1 MHRVKIVLKK
11 GNVRNDGTAPV
22 YIEYMFDR
30 TTRTMFNTG
39 KNVLPKDWNKD
50 KSEVKRTNPDYDQL
64 NKYIGGLKRKV
75 ETIVEETVLRGEI
88 PTIDLVR
95 LRFEKK
101 RGSNAKAKLN
111 DVIDEWIK
119 SRQGA
124 VSGDV
129 IKDYQTL
136 RKHLNGYCD
145 NRKRK
150 LSLLDIN
157 ERFYDDFVKYLEND
171 VIHSKGKRG
180 LMKSSVG
187 KVIKNLKVFLRYC
200 MRQEYIPKSDLSG
213 FKKPSGNSDAVYVN
227 EKELELLM
235 SLDLSDDPK
244 LDIVRD
250 MFVIGCETGLRFS
263 DLSKLNIDHIS
274 EGLIRKPIK
283 KTGKKVVIPISKRL
297 QRVLD
302 KNGGK
307 IPNAPNSLYFNERI
321 KEVCKRAGIDS
332 QFSRIIQRGSRK
344 EELSMPKY
352 EAIASHTCRRSFCTN
367 QFLKGMPALLIRK
380 ISGHA
385 TEKAFLQ
392 YIKIDEEKAAEEMA
406 KRWVMLEKQSSFSD

>member
-1 MHRVKIVLKK
+1 MHRVRVVLKK
-11 GNVRNDGTAPV
+11 GNLRKDGTAPV
-22 YIEYMFDR
+22 YIEYLFDR
-30 TTRTMFNTG
+30 KTRTMFNTG
-39 KNVLPKDWNKD
+39 KNIGPDDWNQD
-50 KSEVKRTNPDYDQL
+50 LSEVKRTHPDSQQL
-64 NKYIGGLKRKV
+64 NQFFHGLRRKI
-75 ETIVEETVLRGEI
+75 ELIVEEAVLRKEI
-88 PTIDLVR
+88 PTIDLVKSRYER
-95 LRFEKK
+95 LT
-101 RGSNAKAKLN
+101 GQNAQMSLN
-111 DVIDEWIK
+111 NVLDEWINA
-119 SRQGA
+119 RTGA
-124 VSGDV
+124 VSVDV
-129 IKDYQTL
+129 IKDYKTL
-136 RKHLNGYCD
+136 RKHLNGYSIHR
-145 NRKRK
+145 NRK

-157 ERFYDDFVKYLEND
+157 VRFYDDFVKYLEND
-171 VIHSKGKRG
+171 LVHSGGKRG
-180 LMKSSVG
+180 LMKASVG
-187 KVIKNLKVFLRYC
+187 KLIKNLKVFLRYC
-200 MRQEYIPKSDLSG
+200 MKQEYLPKTDLSE
-213 FKKPSGNSDAVYVN
+213 FKKPSGSSDSVYVN
-227 EKELELLM
+227 EKELEMLLE
-235 SLDLSDDPK
+235 LDLTDDPK

-274 EGLIRKPIK
+274 DGIIRKPIK

-307 IPNAPNSLYFNERI
+307 IPKAPNAITFNERI
-321 KEVCKRAGIDS
+321 KEVCKLAGIDS

-344 EELSMPKY
+344 EEISVPKY

-406 KRWVMLEKQSSFSD
+406 KRWLKLDAG

>member
-1 MHRVKIVLKK
+1 MHRVKATLKK
-11 GNVRNDGTAPV
+11 ANLGNDGTAPL
-22 YIEYMFDR
+22 YIEYHFDR
-30 TTRTMFNTG
+30 KTRTLFNTG
-39 KNVLPKDWNKD
+39 KRLKPEDWNKD
-50 KSEVKRTNPDYDQL
+50 KGEVKRSNPDSENL
-64 NKYIGGLKRKV
+64 NQYINGLRRRV
-75 ETIVEETVLRGEI
+75 ETIADEAVLRGEI

-95 LRFEKK
+95 SRYEKDSGK
-101 RGSNAKAKLN
+101 SAQANLNAIL
-111 DVIDEWIK
+111 DEWIK
-119 SRQGA
+119 SRTDA
-124 VSGDV
+124 VSVDV
-129 IKDYQTL
+129 IKDYKTL
-136 RKHLNGYCD
+136 RKHLNGYST
-145 NRKRK
+145 NRGRK

-157 ERFYDDFVKYLEND
+157 ERFYEDFVKYLEND

-180 LMKSSVG
+180 LMKASVG

-200 MRQEYIPKSDLSG
+200 MRQEYIPKDDLAE
-213 FKKPSGNSDAVYVN
+213 FKKPNDSSDAVYIN

-235 SLDLSDDPK
+235 ELDLTDNPK

-250 MFVIGCETGLRFS
+250 VFVIGCETGLRFS

-274 EGLIRKPIK
+274 DGLIRKPVK

-307 IPNAPNSLYFNERI
+307 IPNSPNFMYFNQRI
-321 KEVCKRAGIDS
+321 KEVCKLAGIDN
-332 QFSRIIQRGSRK
+332 QFSRIIQRGNRK
-344 EELSMPKY
+344 EEISVPKY
-352 EAIASHTCRRSFCTN
+352 EAVSSHTCRRSFCTN

-380 ISGHA
+380 ISGHS

-406 KRWVMLEKQSSFSD
+406 KRWANLS

>member
-1 MHRVKIVLKK
+1 MHRVRVVLKK
-11 GNVRNDGTAPV
+11 GNLRNDGTAPV
-22 YIEYMFDR
+22 YIEYLFDR
-30 TTRTMFNTG
+30 KTRTMFNTG
-39 KNVLPKDWNKD
+39 KNIKLEDWNRD
-50 KSEVKRTNPDYDQL
+50 RAEVKRTHPDYEQL
-64 NKYIGGLKRKV
+64 NQFLHGLRRRV
-75 ETIVEETVLRGEI
+75 ELIVEEAVLRKEI

-95 LRFEKK
+95 SRYEKESGK
-101 RGSNAKAKLN
+101 NAQMSLN
-111 DVIDEWIK
+111 NVLDEWIK
-119 SRQGA
+119 SRTDA
-124 VSGDV
+124 VSNDV
-129 IKDYQTL
+129 IKDYKTL
-136 RKHLNGYCD
+136 RKHLNGYSTHR
-145 NRKRK
+145 NRK

-180 LMKSSVG
+180 LMKASVG

-200 MRQEYIPKSDLSG
+200 MKQEYIPKDDLSE
-213 FKKPSGNSDAVYVN
+213 FKKPSGSSDAVYVN
-227 EKELELLM
+227 DKELEMLIA
-235 SLDLSDDPK
+235 LDLTDNPK

-274 EGLIRKPIK
+274 DGLIRKPVK

-307 IPNAPNSLYFNERI
+307 IPNAPNAMYFNERI
-321 KEVCKRAGIDS
+321 KEVCKLAGIDS

-344 EELSMPKY
+344 QEVSVPKY

-380 ISGHA
+380 ISGHS

-406 KRWVMLEKQSSFSD
+406 RRWAAFS

>member
-1 MHRVKIVLKK
+1 
-11 GNVRNDGTAPV
+11 
-22 YIEYMFDR
+22 
-30 TTRTMFNTG
+30 MFNTG
-39 KNVLPKDWNKD
+39 KNVKPNDWNKD
-50 KSEVKRTNPDYDQL
+50 KLEVKRTHPHYEEL
-64 NKYIGGLKRKV
+64 NHYLQGLKRRI
-75 ETIVEETVLRGEI
+75 EIIVEEAVLRKEI

-95 LRFEKK
+95 SRYEKDS
-101 RGSNAKAKLN
+101 GFNAKMSLN
-111 DVIDEWIK
+111 NALDEWIQ
-119 SRQGA
+119 SRVDA
-124 VSGDV
+124 VSTDV
-129 IKDYQTL
+129 IKDYKSL
-136 RKHLNGYCD
+136 RKHLNGYSA
-145 NRKRK
+145 NRGRK

-171 VIHSKGKRG
+171 VIHSQGKRG
-180 LMKSSVG
+180 LMKASVG
-187 KVIKNLKVFLRYC
+187 KLIKNLKVFLRFC
-200 MRQEYIPKSDLSG
+200 MKQEYIAKDDLSA
-213 FKKPSGNSDAVYVN
+213 FKKPSGSSDAVYVN
-227 EKELELLM
+227 EKELEMLM
-235 SLDLSDDPK
+235 DLDLSDNPK

-274 EGLIRKPIK
+274 DGLIRKPVR

-302 KNGGK
+302 KNAGK
-307 IPNAPNSLYFNERI
+307 IPNAPNSYYFNQLI
-321 KEVCKRAGIDS
+321 KEVCKLAGIDS
-332 QFSRIIQRGSRK
+332 QFSRIIQRGNRK
-344 EELSMPKY
+344 EEISVPKY

-406 KRWVMLEKQSSFSD
+406 KRWLMIET